1 MFSLVAAACMTWG
14 RKLTA
19 AHCSDSV
26 LQSLITKQLSAGG
39 DFDKVKSLARPVVK
53 VAPASGG
60 ILRAQRLEGAAGYA
74 AGGDRQLI

>member
-14 RKLTA
+14 RKLSA

-26 LQSLITKQLSAGG
+26 LQSPIMTQLISQLAGN
-39 DFDKVKSLARPVVK
+39 FDKVESLARPVVK

-60 ILRAQRLEGAAGYA
+60 ILRAQRLEGAAVM
-74 AGGDRQLI
+74 RQVDLVS